1 MGNCRGLDKVRI
13 YYVVSIPA
21 VRHLTPMKPSP
32 DDGNPRFGRLLIV
45 LVAAVLFCGLLTWLM
60 GEVFPNFPGF

>member
-1 MGNCRGLDKVRI
+1 MDKVRI

-21 VRHLTPMKPSP
+21 VRHLTPMKPASNN
-32 DDGNPRFGRLLIV
+32 DGNPKFGRLLIV

-60 GEVFPNFPGF
+60 GEVFPNFPVF